1 MTLPR
6 IGITLGDPGGIGP
19 EVTLRSLSQKDVFS
33 SANHILFGSRSLI
46 QKTLKFSG
54 LSMDIPTMSRIDNA
68 DLPSVSLWEIETHL
82 NAGQKEIVSK
92 ENGEASFRFFEEAVK
107 KAQEGALDAVV
118 TAPISKHSWSLAGI
132 PYLGHTEYLSRF
144 YPQAL
149 MAFWSE
155 KIKVALF
162 SHHVSLKHA
171 IEKIKTK
178 ELLEFFLYLHK
189 SLIQAGK
196 NNMIFLVSGLN
207 PHAGE
212 EGLLGMEEKEEIYP
226 AVKSAQEEGVPI
238 QGPYPPDV
246 VFRKAYGLPDT
257 MVIALYHDQGLIAFK
272 MAAFDEGVNV
282 TLGLPFVR
290 TSPDHGTAFD
300 IAGKGRAN
308 PQSMTEAIK
317 LAVDLSFS
325 HKRKTEEENIKG
337 KAVEKK
343 NKEKNH

>member
-19 EVTLRSLSQKDVFS
+19 EITLRSLSHKDISS

-46 QKTLKFSG
+46 QESPKFSG
-54 LSMDIPTMSRIDNA
+54 FSMDIPTVSKIENA
-68 DLPSVSLWEIETHL
+68 DLPSISLWEIEVPL
-82 NAGQKEIVSK
+82 NPVQKGIVSK
-92 ENGEASFRFFEEAVK
+92 ENGVASFRFFKEAVK

-118 TAPISKHSWSLAGI
+118 TAPISKHSWALAGI
-132 PYLGHTEYLSRF
+132 PYPGHTEYLSRSF
-144 YPQAL
+144 PQAI
-149 MAFWSE
+149 MAFWS
-155 KIKVALF
+155 KKMNVALF
-162 SHHVSLKHA
+162 SHHVSLKQA

-178 ELLEFFLYLHK
+178 TLLEFFRLLHE
-189 SLIQAGK
+189 SLIHAGK
-196 NNMIFLVSGLN
+196 KNMSFLVSGLN

-212 EGLLGMEEKEEIYP
+212 EGLLGVEEREEILP
-226 AVKSAQEEGVPI
+226 AINKAREEGIPI

-272 MAAFDEGVNV
+272 MAAFEEGVNV

-300 IAGKGRAN
+300 IAGMGKAN
-308 PQSMTEAIK
+308 PQSMIEAIK
-317 LAVDLSFS
+317 LAVELSS
-325 HKRKTEEENIKG
+325 SRRKQDRGKR
-337 KAVEKK
+337 
-343 NKEKNH
+343 

>member
-19 EVTLRSLSQKDVFS
+19 EVTLKSLSQKDIP
-33 SANHILFGSRSLI
+33 SAATYILFGSIPLI
-46 QKTLKFSG
+46 QENLEILGF
-54 LSMDIPTMSRIDNA
+54 SMDIPAASSLKSTG
-68 DLPSVSLWEIETHL
+68 LPPFCLWDIETPL
-82 NAGQKEIVSK
+82 TTGEKGVSSK
-92 ENGEASFRFFEEAVK
+92 ENGEASFQYFEEAVK
-107 KAQEGALDAVV
+107 KAKEGALDAVV
-118 TAPISKHSWSLAGI
+118 TAPISKHSWALADI
-132 PYLGHTEYLSRF
+132 PYPGHTEYLSRT
-144 YPQAL
+144 YPQAI

-162 SHHVSLKHA
+162 SHHVSLREA
-171 IEKIKTK
+171 IQKIQTKT
-178 ELLEFFLYLHK
+178 LFEFFHLLNK
-189 SLIQAGK
+189 SLIRTGK
-196 NNMIFLVSGLN
+196 TNMSFLVSGLN

-212 EGLLGMEEKEEIYP
+212 EGLLGLEEKEKISP
-226 AVKSAQEEGVPI
+226 AVHKAQEDGIPI

-246 VFRKAYGLPDT
+246 VFRMAYGLPDT

-308 PQSMTEAIK
+308 PKSMTEAIK
-317 LAVDLSFS
+317 LAVGLCSS
-325 HKRKTEEENIKG
+325 QKNRTE
-337 KAVEKK
+337 
-343 NKEKNH
+343 

>member
-19 EVTLRSLSQKDVFS
+19 EVTLRSLSRKDVFS
-33 SANHILFGSRSLI
+33 SASHILFGSSSLI
-46 QKTLKFSG
+46 QETLKLSG
-54 LSMDIPTMSRIDNA
+54 LSMDIPTVSRINNA
-68 DLPSVSLWEIETHL
+68 DLPSISLWEIETPL
-82 NAGQKEIVSK
+82 NAGQKGIVSK

-107 KAQEGALDAVV
+107 KAQEGALDAIV

-132 PYLGHTEYLSRF
+132 PYPGHTEYLSRS

-162 SHHVSLKHA
+162 SHHISLKQA

-178 ELLEFFLYLHK
+178 ELLEFFLLLHK
-189 SLIQAGK
+189 FLIRAGK
-196 NNMIFLVSGLN
+196 KNMSFLVSGLN

-212 EGLLGMEEKEEIYP
+212 EGLLGTEEKEEIFP
-226 AVKSAQEEGVPI
+226 AVRRAQDEGVPI

-257 MVIALYHDQGLIAFK
+257 LVIALYHDQGLIAFK
-272 MAAFDEGVNV
+272 MAAFNEGVNV

-300 IAGKGRAN
+300 IAGKGKAD
-308 PQSMTEAIK
+308 PLSMTEAIK
-317 LAVDLSFS
+317 LAVDLSS
-325 HKRKTEEENIKG
+325 SRKNKTEEENRKER
-337 KAVEKK
+337 ATEQK
-343 NKEKNH
+343 NKERIP

>member
-6 IGITLGDPGGIGP
+6 IGITLGDPAGIGP
-19 EVTLRSLSQKDVFS
+19 EVTLKSLSQKDVFS
-33 SANHILFGSRSLI
+33 SANHILFGSRALI
-46 QKTLKFSG
+46 QEALKISS
-54 LSMDIPTMSRIDNA
+54 LSMEIPTVSRIDRT
-68 DLPSVSLWEIETHL
+68 DLPAISLWEIEAPLHL
-82 NAGQKEIVSK
+82 GQKGIVSK
-92 ENGEASFRFFEEAVK
+92 ENGEVSFQFFEEAVK
-107 KAQEGALDAVV
+107 KAQEGIIDAVV

-132 PYLGHTEYLSRF
+132 PYPGHTEYLSRS
-144 YPQAL
+144 YPKAI

-162 SHHVSLKHA
+162 SHHLSLKQA
-171 IEKIKTK
+171 IKKIKTK
-178 ELLEFFLYLHK
+178 ELLEFFLCLHL

-196 NNMIFLVSGLN
+196 RNISFLASGLN

-212 EGLLGMEEKEEIYP
+212 EGLLGFEENEEIYP
-226 AVKSAQEEGVPI
+226 AIKKAQEEGVPI

-246 VFRKAYGLPDT
+246 VFRKAYGLSDT
-257 MVIALYHDQGLIAFK
+257 LVIALYHDQGLIAFK
-272 MAAFDEGVNV
+272 MAAFEKGVNL

-317 LAVDLSFS
+317 LAVDLSS
-325 HKRKTEEENIKG
+325 LP
-337 KAVEKK
+337 
-343 NKEKNH
+343 KER